1 MIFGFLVLN
10 ITQSQFYN
18 VLSCPARWYSCHI
31 CYDIWKYRKYGTV
44 SIPSAYDSVY
54 CIIIQLLSRFCIIM
68 RLSDAQN
75 SIIYGKRKGC
85 GWKCEYF
92 YLNIIS
98 WVLMRYK
105 KRMPAELYYMRK
117 KACFAIWNG
126 LYGMAE
132 HAFWQYGKAC
142 SASQYMHKHNKWIVL
157 EWAIRAF
164 PDKRIRLYWLKV
176 SF

>member
-92 YLNIIS
+92 HLYIIG
-98 WVLMRYK
+98 WVLIRYGK
-105 KRMPAELYYMRK
+105 CMHAELLYMCK
-117 KACFAIWNG
+117 KACFGIWNG

-157 EWAIRAF
+157 GWAIRAF